1 MDAYQQPPPQGYPQ
15 PGYPQPGYPQPGY
28 AQPYPGQPVAY
39 PPQQVVHTNVVTVNQ
54 PMLGQGGYQE
64 QEVMC
69 CGCIPM
75 RCGMIILFILDIFGL
90 LFLGLILTAMM
101 ALASN
106 GYGDESSGYLGAII
120 PAFCFAFISWILI
133 GSFLCGEDTSMS
145 RRRLITAMWFSI
157 VSRVI
162 LMCVMT
168 QAVKAMAVDAA
179 NIDNN
184 DQQVEVQVQ
193 SNVGGDILGLL
204 FNIWYLISAKQFY
217 VEKLKAEGK
226 ISA

>member
-1 MDAYQQPPPQGYPQ
+1 MDAYQQPPPGGYPPQ
-15 PGYPQPGYPQPGY
+15 GYPQPGYPQPGY

-39 PPQQVVHTNVVTVNQ
+39 PPQQVVHTNVVHVNQ
-54 PMLGQGGYQE
+54 PMLGGGYQE
-64 QEVMC
+64 KEVMC

-75 RCGMIILFILDIFGL
+75 RCGMVILFILDIFGI

-101 ALASN
+101 ALVSN
-106 GYGDESSGYLGAII
+106 GYGDETSKFLGAII
-120 PAFCFAFISWILI
+120 PAFVFALISWFLI
-133 GSFLCGEDTSMS
+133 GSFLCGSDTSHS

-162 LMCVMT
+162 LMCVMSST
-168 QAVKAMAVDAA
+168 VKAMAEDA
-179 NIDNN
+179 NN
-184 DQQVEVQVQ
+184 MNEHDTNVSVQVQ
-193 SNVGGDILGLL
+193 SNIGGDILGLL
-204 FNIWYLISAKQFY
+204 FNVWYLISAKEFY